1 MRLQQSPVEGDLW
14 TTLLPH
20 VRTDITSHGLRWS
33 DRAVVVCLSNPE
45 GEGERRDVEGG
56 RDRRWKERER
66 EEGGRGRR
74 EGRGSGENE
83 RGRREEGEGAGEERR
98 GERGRM
104 QGFLLKRQ
112 IEMK

>member
-74 EGRGSGENE
+74 EGEEVVRMK
-83 RGRREEGEGAGEERR
+83 EGEGRKEREWERKEEERE
-98 GERGRM
+98 GGRM

-112 IEMK
+112 IDM